1 MKAGSHLNRKANK
14 LPEWAQRIFG
24 LRQRLGL
31 SQAALGDR
39 LNYSAMAVSRW
50 ERGAI
55 EPPAQGYI
63 ALGNLAG
70 DPDCRWF
77 WSRAGLRSADISR
90 LLAQGPA
97 KPVEHFPPFRI
108 VLAGSGKKK
117 PKRSARIEMELVA
130 VPLLSAHAA
139 TRGEVGDQHADLQ
152 QVPAEAV
159 IATPALWLPNPNE
172 TSCLRVRG
180 SSMAPLIQDGDIIAV
195 DSSQN
200 DPGLLSG
207 KIIVALHRDHGLSL
221 GRFLMVDGTQILES
235 ENREYQPIVFGKD
248 RKWRIIGKVLW
259 WIRQAP

>member
-1 MKAGSHLNRKANK
+1 MKPTARFDPEGHG
-14 LPEWAQRIFG
+14 LPEWAQRILN
-24 LRQRLGL
+24 LRKRLGL
-31 SQAALGDR
+31 TQTALGER
-39 LNYSAMAVSRW
+39 LHYSAMAVSRW
-50 ERGAI
+50 ERGAK

-70 DPDCRWF
+70 EPDSRWF

-90 LLAQGPA
+90 LLAKGHA
-97 KPVEHFPPFRI
+97 RPVGHFPPFRV

-117 PKRSARIEMELVA
+117 PKRSPAIEMDLVA

-139 TRGEVGDQHADLQ
+139 THGEVGDQHADLQ

-159 IATPALWLPNPNE
+159 IATPALWLPNPSE

-180 SSMAPLIQDGDIIAV
+180 SSMAPMIQDGDIIAV

-200 DPGLLSG
+200 DPSKLSG
-207 KIIVALHRDHGLSL
+207 KIVVALHSEQGLSL
-221 GRFLMVDGTQILES
+221 GRFLVVDGTQILES
-235 ENREYQPIVFGKD
+235 ENRQYEPIVLGKD

>member
-1 MKAGSHLNRKANK
+1 MKPPARFNRKGHA
-14 LPEWAQRIFG
+14 LPEWAQRILD

-31 SQAALGDR
+31 TQAALGER
-39 LNYSAMAVSRW
+39 LHYSAMAVSRW
-50 ERGAI
+50 ERGAK

-70 DPDCRWF
+70 EPDNRWF

-90 LLAQGPA
+90 LLTKGRA
-97 KPVEHFPPFRI
+97 KPVGHLPFFRI
-108 VLAGSGKKK
+108 ALAGSGKRI
-117 PKRSARIEMELVA
+117 PKRSPQLEMELVA
-130 VPLLSAHAA
+130 IPLLSAHAA
-139 TRGEVGDQHADLQ
+139 THGETGDQHADLQ

-159 IATPALWLPNPNE
+159 IATPSLWLPNPSE

-180 SSMAPLIQDGDIIAV
+180 SSMAPIIQDGDVIAV

-200 DPGLLSG
+200 DPSRLSG
-207 KIIVALHRDHGLSL
+207 KIVVALHSERGLSL
-221 GRFLMVDGTQILES
+221 GRFVLVDGTQILES
-235 ENREYQPIVFGKD
+235 ENRQYEPIVLNKD